1 MTTFKFLEITLGD
14 DINPRRALWDA
25 KKGVDIEVV
34 SRETGAR
41 INFDYFGGAMAK
53 LDELGGLHAFL
64 NDALDYIACLDYS
77 SANPRLYLADVFGYE
92 NETREDLKKLDNI
105 VEGLEENYNK
115 AMELVL
121 FENELFDLYNE
132 LVDLGY

>member
-41 INFDYFGGAMAK
+41 INFDYFGGSQAE
-53 LDELGGLHAFL
+53 LTELGALECL
-64 NDALDYIACLDYS
+64 LSDALEYINCVDYS
-77 SANPRLYLADVFGYE
+77 CNPRLYLADEFGYS
-92 NETREDLKKLDNI
+92 NETREDREHLDNI